1 MAEGEGERG
10 ARLAAENVRVE
21 YPLPRGGKLRVLDI
35 ERLELPPGSQT
46 AICGPSGSGKTTL
59 LHVLCGIERPSA
71 GRVCWDGVDLF
82 ALGEAARDR
91 WRRHSVGLVFQHFH
105 LFPSLS
111 PLENVLLPAR
121 FRAVRV
127 EKGVAGRAHALLDR
141 VEVRAAGD
149 TASLSRGEMQRVAL
163 ARALL
168 FSPPILL
175 ADEPTASLDAAA
187 AMRVAEL
194 IFAAS
199 CETGATLL
207 LVTHDAALAARCPQ
221 IMNLAAGRISRTPS
235 VPLAA
240 VS

>member
-1 MAEGEGERG
+1 MAEAVCGG
-10 ARLAAENVRVE
+10 ARLLAENVVVA
-21 YPLPRGGKLRVLDI
+21 YPLPRGGMLTVLDI
-35 ERLELPPGSQT
+35 ERLEMPPGSQT

-59 LHVLCGIERPSA
+59 LHLLCGIEPPRM

-91 WRRHSVGLVFQHFH
+91 WRRHSVGLVFQQFH

-121 FRAVRV
+121 FGAFRV
-127 EKGVAGRAHALLDR
+127 EAAVARRARALLDR
-141 VEVRAAGD
+141 VGLHATGE

-168 FSPPILL
+168 FAPPILL
-175 ADEPTASLDAAA
+175 ADEPTASLDAEAA
-187 AMRVAEL
+187 ARVADL
-194 IFAAS
+194 IFS
-199 CETGATLL
+199 TSRETGATLL
-207 LVTHDAALAARCPQ
+207 LVTHDAALAARCPRV
-221 IMNLAAGRISRTPS
+221 MNLAAGRVSRVPPA
-235 VPLAA
+235 PLAA

>member
-1 MAEGEGERG
+1 MAEIARGG
-10 ARLAAENVRVE
+10 ARLVAENIVVA
-21 YPLPRGGKLRVLDI
+21 YPLPRSRTLTVLDI

-59 LHVLCGIERPSA
+59 LHLLCGIEPPRA

-91 WRRHSVGLVFQHFH
+91 WRRHRVGLVFQQFH
-105 LFPSLS
+105 LFASLS

-121 FRAVRV
+121 FRAFRV
-127 EKGVAGRAHALLDR
+127 GSAVARRARALLDR
-141 VEVRAAGD
+141 VGVRATGE

-168 FSPPILL
+168 YTPPILL
-175 ADEPTASLDAAA
+175 ADEPTASLDAEAA
-187 AMRVAEL
+187 ARGAEL
-194 IFAAS
+194 LFSA
-199 CETGATLL
+199 CRETGATLL
-207 LVTHDAALAARCPQ
+207 LVTHDPALAGRCPPV
-221 IMNLAAGRISRTPS
+221 MNLAAGRISRARPAA
-235 VPLAA
+235 LAA

>member
-1 MAEGEGERG
+1 MAEDAGGG
-10 ARLAAENVRVE
+10 ARLVAENVIVE
-21 YPLPRGGKLRVLDI
+21 YPLPSGAMLRVLDI

-59 LHVLCGIERPSA
+59 LHLLCGIERPSA
-71 GRVCWDGVDLF
+71 GRVLWDGVDLF

-91 WRRHSVGLVFQHFH
+91 WRRRSVGLVFQQFH

-121 FRAVRV
+121 FRAFRV
-127 EKGVAGRAHALLDR
+127 EAAVALRARALLDR

-168 FSPPILL
+168 FMPAILL
-175 ADEPTASLDAAA
+175 ADEPTASLDAEAA
-187 AMRVAEL
+187 AQVAEL
-194 IFAAS
+194 LFSARS
-199 CETGATLL
+199 ETGATLL
-207 LVTHDAALAARCPQ
+207 LVTHDAALAAQCPQ
-221 IMNLAAGRISRTPS
+221 IMYLAAGQISGDPRI
-235 VPLAA
+235 PLAA
-240 VS
+240 AS